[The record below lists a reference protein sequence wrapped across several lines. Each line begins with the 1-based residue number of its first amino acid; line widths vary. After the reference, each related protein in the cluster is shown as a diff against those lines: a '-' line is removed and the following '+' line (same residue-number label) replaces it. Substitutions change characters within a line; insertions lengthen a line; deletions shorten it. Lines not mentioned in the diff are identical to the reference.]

1 MIKSFSVKSN
11 DYMFLTYV
19 CSLIKS
25 VTSLHSLINN
35 KISNKETEVENAK
48 KEKEAEEDKKKKHE
62 ESVAKAKEML
72 EKNKKDAK
80 DAEKPD
86 APPKDDEKK

>member
-1 MIKSFSVKSN
+1 
-11 DYMFLTYV
+11 MFLIYV

-35 KISNKETEVENAK
+35 KISNKEQEIEDQK
-48 KEKEAEEDKKKKHE
+48 KAKEAEEEKKKKQE
-62 ESVAKAKEML
+62 ESAKKAKDML
-72 EKNKKDAK
+72 EKNKADAK

-86 APPKDDEKK
+86 APPKD